1 MRILFLSASEA
12 LKLGRDTQLKDLD
25 LMHRHW
31 ESGCLAN
38 LYARSAHVE
47 VQRNR

>member
-25 LMHRHW
+25 LMYRHC
-31 ESGCLAN
+31 ESDCLAN
-38 LYARSAHVE
+38 LYARAAHVE
-47 VQRNR
+47 VQRHR